1 MEWEF
6 DEMPVFRVNH
16 TKDYTTLSNYHFREK
31 NMSLKAKGLLSLMLS
46 LPDNWDYSI
55 NGLVALSK
63 DGINAVK
70 AALSELKEFGYLTI
84 DESRQ
89 QGKIGYTYN
98 VYESPELK
106 SKLTVAEKPSTVN
119 RSLKT
124 VDGKT
129 VNDFTAAVNQ
139 RQLNTNI
146 SNTKELNTKELNTK
160 DKGANRRFTPPTL
173 EEVEAYCIERNNNID
188 AEQFIDYYEAR
199 GWELSKGRK
208 VKDWKACIRT
218 WEKNGYSNKQINRHN
233 TNPVAQELD
242 DFYNMASNW
251 AESEG

>member
-146 SNTKELNTKELNTK
+146 SNTKELNTKVSNTENKYFDDPELNETFLSFMADRK
-160 DKGANRRFTPPTL
+160 
-173 EEVEAYCIERNNNID
+173 ERGKKMTSRAISM
-188 AEQFIDYYEAR
+188 AVKKIQ
-199 GWELSKGRK
+199 ELSNGDVQLAIKIINQSIVNGWSGLFPYKAAALLPSQETQSKSLYELWTDAGR
-208 VKDWKACIRT
+208 
-218 WEKNGYSNKQINRHN
+218 SN
-233 TNPVAQELD
+233 E
-242 DFYNMASNW
+242 
-251 AESEG
+251 

>member
-1 MEWEF
+1 M
-6 DEMPVFRVNH
+6 VIRVNK
-16 TKDYTTLSNYHFREK
+16 TDNYTVMSNTHFKER
-31 NMSLKAKGLLSLMLS
+31 NMSLKAKGLLCLMLS
-46 LPDNWDYSI
+46 LPDNWDYSVE
-55 NGLVALSK
+55 GLVSICKESK
-63 DGINAVK
+63 TVIKSA
-70 AALSELKEFGYLTI
+70 LKELETFGYLI
-84 DESRQ
+84 RIRIQDEKGQ
-89 QGKIGYTYN
+89 FGYIYN
-98 VYESPELK
+98 IYEEPQ
-106 SKLTVAEKPSTVN
+106 TEKPQTDNPSTDNPSTDKPLTNNPSTENV
-119 RSLKT
+119 L
-124 VDGKT
+124 
-129 VNDFTAAVNQ
+129 
-139 RQLNTNI
+139 QLNTNI